1 MSSRWVCGVA
11 ATGTLLSASILW
23 TATAQAQQPA
33 CAGKLG
39 VSRTIEVDT
48 SSGPRFGGKK
58 KDFEILDEGE
68 VILTFDDGPIRSHTR
83 AVLAALEAHC
93 TKATFFV
100 VGRMAVADPDMVKEY
115 DRKGHTVGVHTWS
128 HANLTHLTPLKAR
141 HEIELGFSAVQL
153 ALGKAPAPFFR
164 FPYLAEPRSMTL
176 HVQGRQIAAFNID
189 VDSKDYRAHD
199 GAAVH
204 KKVMHDLA
212 SARKGIILF
221 HDIQASTAR
230 GLPALL
236 DDLKANN
243 FRIVHMVAKAPATTL
258 PEFDALA
265 EKAMGRRQV
274 ASASSPLARRA
285 ITWPAVVN
293 PADEKGSAPATDAR
307 PRRTSAAQPA
317 APKPEPAP
325 FDWLNKLFQ

>member
-1 MSSRWVCGVA
+1 MSSRWICGLA
-11 ATGTLLSASILW
+11 AAGTILSAALLSA
-23 TATAQAQQPA
+23 AHAQAEQPA
-33 CAGKLG
+33 CAPGKLG

-58 KDFEILDEGE
+58 KEYEILEDGE
-68 VILTFDDGPIRSHTR
+68 VILTFDDGPLRSHTR

-115 DRKGHTVGVHTWS
+115 DRRGHTVGVHTWS
-128 HANLTHLTPLKAR
+128 HANLTNLTPLKAR

-153 ALGKAPAPFFR
+153 ALGKPVAPFFR

-176 HVQGRQIAAFNID
+176 HVQGRHIAAFNID

-199 GAAVH
+199 GATVH

-212 SARKGIILF
+212 VARKGIILF
-221 HDIQASTAR
+221 HDIQVSTAR

-243 FRIVHMVAKAPATTL
+243 FRIVHMVAKTPASTL

-285 ITWPAVVN
+285 ITWPAVVS
-293 PADEKGSAPATDAR
+293 PADGRPDTPAEVR
-307 PRRTSAAQPA
+307 PRRASAQPPP
-317 APKPEPAP
+317 PKPEPAP
-325 FDWLNKLFQ
+325 FEWLNKLFQ